1 MNWRKLGVEAE
12 IKDLRLN
19 VYPCC
24 GRYCWEVRQY
34 SKSPGGI
41 FVYWKTK
48 VRGEAE
54 TEEAAKRAAE
64 AAAEEL

>member
-41 FVYWKTK
+41 FVYWKK